1 MQKLAEK
8 ANLFKKMAEE
18 QKDTIAQLNPLNI
31 EARYPEYKNRIAI
44 NITNDIC
51 QRLLNRNGGIVVL
64 DQATAISAVEQY
76 ANAVIKEFTPAA
88 IVLYGSYAKGNPH
101 EDSDIDVAVIFNGF
115 SGDWLKTSTRLWR
128 LIEDISF
135 DIEPILL
142 DSTED
147 NSGFVRNV
155 FKTGQ
160 IIYQA

>member
-1 MQKLAEK
+1 M
-8 ANLFKKMAEE
+8 
-18 QKDTIAQLNPLNI
+18 
-31 EARYPEYKNRIAI
+31 
-44 NITNDIC
+44 
-51 QRLLNRNGGIVVL
+51 L
-64 DQATAISAVEQY
+64 DQVTVIGTVERYAT
-76 ANAVIKEFTPAA
+76 AVIKELSPSA
-88 IVLYGSYAKGNPH
+88 IVLYGSYAKGNAH

-128 LIEDISF
+128 LTEDISF

-147 NSGFVRNV
+147 KSGFVRNI